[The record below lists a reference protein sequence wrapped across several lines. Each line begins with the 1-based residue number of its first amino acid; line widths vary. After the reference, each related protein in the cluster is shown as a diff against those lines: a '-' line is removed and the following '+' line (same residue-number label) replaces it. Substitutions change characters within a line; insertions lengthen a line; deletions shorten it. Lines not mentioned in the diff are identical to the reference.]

1 MYERRAF
8 RLILEVA
15 FLAALA
21 GALAFADLE
30 QYKTIGVMLLGWV
43 IVAVFEWGALRTRP
57 HYGSGLPPRWY
68 VPQITLPPPRPLEQF
83 SPGYPTAEAT
93 GDAPTWIA
101 SPAMLAEW
109 PVADTEPGVEAPLD
123 EHTHVHD
130 VLEVER
136 AVAVA
141 DEAAE
146 SAPPEL
152 DDETDVREEAEPE
165 AELQPEPE
173 PRSQP
178 RSDPV
183 ATAAVTA
190 GAPAA
195 HHRIDPLEPP
205 PKSKRFGRRPAQ
217 VTHDALVRE
226 GPSPARFLPLQARDE
241 D

>member
-1 MYERRAF
+1 MYERRAS

-30 QYKTIGVMLLGWV
+30 QYQTIGVMLLGWV
-43 IVAVFEWGALRTRP
+43 IVALFEWGALRTRP
-57 HYGSGLPPRWY
+57 HYGSGLPPHWY
-68 VPQITLPPPRPLEQF
+68 IPQIALPPPRPLEQF
-83 SPGYPTAEAT
+83 SPGYPTAEAS

-109 PVADTEPGVEAPLD
+109 PVADVDPGVEAPLD
-123 EHTHVHD
+123 EETHVHD

-146 SAPPEL
+146 SAPPEI
-152 DDETDVREEAEPE
+152 DDDTEVPEEGEPQP
-165 AELQPEPE
+165 ELQPEPE
-173 PRSQP
+173 ARPQP
-178 RSDPV
+178 RTPA

-190 GAPAA
+190 GARAA

-205 PKSKRFGRRPAQ
+205 PKSKRFGRRIEH

-226 GPSPARFLPLQARDE
+226 GPSATRLLPLQARD
-241 D
+241 DD